1 MYSTNAPKSVGPT
14 ENAAYP
20 HCHAKSGIPFVFN
33 HREDALFNSSTIS
46 ATLFVRDNRI
56 ARCT

>member
-1 MYSTNAPKSVGPT
+1 MYSTNASESVGPT

-20 HCHAKSGIPFVFN
+20 RCHAKSSNPFVFN
-33 HREDALFNSSTIS
+33 QRDDAPFKSSTIS

-56 ARCT
+56 ARWT